1 MARSKG
7 GLAKGLGAGID
18 VLIPANN
25 ESEESNAG
33 IKEVDINKV
42 EPDRNQPR
50 QNFDEDELENLADSI
65 KQYGV
70 IDPLLVQ
77 DKGDYY
83 EIVGGERRWRASKI
97 AGLKKVPII
106 VREFTEQEK
115 VLISLIENTQRQDL
129 NPIEEAT
136 TYKRLMDE
144 FDYTQD
150 EVAARVSKS
159 RPAVSNALRL
169 LNLSDEVQQL
179 LAEKTISSGH
189 ARALLGIKDPEK
201 QSEFANAIID
211 KRLSVRE
218 VEKEIKKMQSDK
230 GDKKPS
236 KKNEIDPQL
245 IAVYSDL
252 EEQLKESTGTK
263 VSIIPKDNNKGKIEI
278 EYYNQD
284 ELERIVDKL
293 QNK

>member
-218 VEKEIKKMQSDK
+218 VEKEIKKMQNDK
-230 GDKKPS
+230 GDKKQS

>member
-218 VEKEIKKMQSDK
+218 VEKEIKKMQNDK

-284 ELERIVDKL
+284 ELERIVEKL

>member
-18 VLIPANN
+18 VLIPDNN
-25 ESEESNAG
+25 ETDESNAG

-50 QNFDEDELENLADSI
+50 QNFDEDELESLADSI

-106 VREFTEQEK
+106 VREFTDQEK

-129 NPIEEAT
+129 NPIEEAN

-144 FDYTQD
+144 FDLTQD

-169 LNLSDEVQQL
+169 LNLSEEVQQL

-201 QSEFANAIID
+201 QSEYANAIID

-218 VEKEIKKMQSDK
+218 VEKEIKKMQSSG
-230 GDKKPS
+230 GDKKSS

-245 IAVYSDL
+245 MAVYSDL
-252 EEQLKESTGTK
+252 EEKLKEATGTK
-263 VSIIPKDNNKGKIEI
+263 VSIIPKDNSKGKIEI

-293 QNK
+293 QNV

>member
-83 EIVGGERRWRASKI
+83 EIVGGERWRASKI

-218 VEKEIKKMQSDK
+218 VEKEIKKMQNDK

>member
-18 VLIPANN
+18 VLIPDNN
-25 ESEESNAG
+25 ESDNANAG

-65 KQYGV
+65 KQFGV

-106 VREFTEQEK
+106 VREFTKQEK

-144 FDYTQD
+144 FDLTQD

-169 LNLSDEVQQL
+169 LNLSEEVQQL

-218 VEKEIKKMQSDK
+218 VEKEIKKMQSNK
-230 GDKKPS
+230 GDKKSS

-252 EEQLKESTGTK
+252 EENLKESIGTK
-263 VSIIPKDNNKGKIEI
+263 VSIIPRDNNKGKIEI

-284 ELERIVDKL
+284 ELERLVEKL
-293 QNK
+293 QK

>member
-218 VEKEIKKMQSDK
+218 VEKEIKKMQNDK

-245 IAVYSDL
+245 IAIYSDL

>member
-7 GLAKGLGAGID
+7 GLAKGLGAVID

-218 VEKEIKKMQSDK
+218 VEKEIKKMQNDK

>member
-1 MARSKG
+1 MANSKTVYLTQE
-7 GLAKGLGAGID
+7 GLATKLGKSQSA
-18 VLIPANN
+18 VA
-25 ESEESNAG
+25 
-33 IKEVDINKV
+33 NKV
-42 EPDRNQPR
+42 
-50 QNFDEDELENLADSI
+50 
-65 KQYGV
+65 
-70 IDPLLVQ
+70 
-77 DKGDYY
+77 
-83 EIVGGERRWRASKI
+83 
-97 AGLKKVPII
+97 
-106 VREFTEQEK
+106 
-115 VLISLIENTQRQDL
+115 
-129 NPIEEAT
+129 
-136 TYKRLMDE
+136 
-144 FDYTQD
+144 
-150 EVAARVSKS
+150 
-159 RPAVSNALRL
+159 RL

-218 VEKEIKKMQSDK
+218 VEKEIKKMQNDK